1 MFEPRIVGI
10 YYMAQQVA
18 SLPQKLKTSFDPIL
32 GPVITQSLANGDMG
46 AIARQV
52 RQVAFWIMAAQGCLA
67 LMGSIPGE
75 GVMGVVGPQ
84 FVSAPPRWPSCCSPR
99 CWPRPARCADRRWS
113 IPRGIAT

>member
-1 MFEPRIVGI
+1 LGVMFEPRIVGI

-84 FVSAPPRWPSCCSPR
+84 FV
-99 CWPRPARCADRRWS
+99 
-113 IPRGIAT
+113 